1 MRHPQPDSRTWNC
14 FRSSQADAVLPVLR
28 KFRVQGPGRSLKNLK
43 KANCIAAER
52 PFAAQAKI
60 KDVIVLVLPV
70 PHSNKWLDTAAYCMS
85 SCSYC
90 ITLYN
95 RLYNLP
101 HRLRLL
107 DGKLN
112 IIVKNMLISSKPI
125 RLTLLLRYHGCVL
138 VTMTRSSL
146 VVMKKLI
153 LSVSAATGFDGTL
166 RPMRSKRHTQE
177 H

>member
-1 MRHPQPDSRTWNC
+1 MPCTRVCIELVACDTFRTNSRKVQRQRPNLARLRLNLDALMLRGIRHAWALQHPQPDSRTWNC
-14 FRSSQADAVLPVLR
+14 FRSSQADAVLPVPR

-43 KANCIAAER
+43 KVNCIAAER

-112 IIVKNMLISSKPI
+112 IILKKMLISSKPI
-125 RLTLLLRYHGCVL
+125 
-138 VTMTRSSL
+138 
-146 VVMKKLI
+146 
-153 LSVSAATGFDGTL
+153 
-166 RPMRSKRHTQE
+166 
-177 H
+177 